1 MINDFKMIAKTFFGF
16 EAILADEL
24 LKLGAKNIQKGVR
37 NVSFYGDLGFLYKS
51 NLYLRSAIRILK
63 PINSFSINDE
73 KDLYSSVFNFNWEDY
88 ISIDNTFLIE
98 SVLNTDFFSHS
109 LYVSQRVK
117 DGIVDRFRKLYNKR
131 PNVDT
136 ENPDFRINIHISEN
150 TCNISLDSSGKP
162 LNQRGYRSE
171 TNIAPINE
179 VLAAGIVMLSN
190 WDCKS
195 DFLDPMCGSGTLLIE
210 AAMFATNYPVNI
222 KRENFSFKNW
232 NDFDVNLLEMIKNS
246 VLKKVKPFNYKILG
260 YDKAPSAILK
270 CNQNIINSGF
280 ENIIQV
286 AENNFFETKKN
297 NDEFLHVLFNPPY
310 GERLKIDIQSFY
322 KQIGDT
328 LKTNYSNSHV
338 WFITSSLEALK
349 YVGLRPSRKIKLFN
363 GKLESRL
370 AKYEIY
376 AGSKKTHKK
385 LNK

>member
-328 LKTNYSNSHV
+328 LKTNYSNSHA

-385 LNK
+385 LKK